1 MANPLSYRIGYA
13 DRPQL
18 PLDRI
23 AALGIQW
30 VEIDLPADRERS
42 SRRAAEEAL
51 RLLEPH
57 GLRVATLTVFLN
69 LADPG
74 VIEQV
79 TAAAADGQ
87 ALGAMGLLAVTHSG
101 GAPLETCHDL
111 LRQTCDF
118 AAERGLWVA
127 IETHPDLCENGT
139 KAAAILA
146 AVNHPAFG
154 WNVDTANIYYYNHG
168 TDTVTE
174 VRKAAASV
182 LGVHAK
188 DTDGGFESARFPN
201 LGEGV
206 VDFAGVGQVLR
217 EAGFEGPYT
226 MELEGTAGSADS
238 VERMEA
244 NVAACA
250 NHLRGLGLVD

>member
-13 DRPQL
+13 HQPQL

-23 AALGIQW
+23 AKLGLKW
-30 VEIDLPADRERS
+30 VEIDLAPGQTPAEVLS
-42 SRRAAEEAL
+42 
-51 RLLEPH
+51 LLQPH

-69 LADPG
+69 LADEG
-74 VIEQV
+74 LLEQV
-79 TAAAADGQ
+79 ATAAADGQ

-101 GAPLETCHDL
+101 GAPLATCHALLRETCDL
-111 LRQTCDF
+111 
-118 AAERGLWVA
+118 AAARGLWVA
-127 IETHPDLCENGT
+127 IETHPDLCENGA

-154 WNVDTANIYYYNHG
+154 WNLDTANIYYYNHG
-168 TDTVTE
+168 TDTMTE
-174 VRKAAASV
+174 ARKAASHI

-188 DTDGGFESARFPN
+188 DTDGGFESAYFPN

-206 VDFAGVGQVLR
+206 VDFAGVGAVLR
-217 EAGFEGPYT
+217 DAGFTGPYT

-250 NHLRGLGLVD
+250 GHLRGLGLVD

>member
-1 MANPLSYRIGYA
+1 MANILSYRIGYA

-23 AALGIQW
+23 AGLGIKW
-30 VEIDLPADRERS
+30 VEIDLAEGQ
-42 SRRAAEEAL
+42 AACEAL

-57 GLRVATLTVFLN
+57 GLRVATLTMFLN
-69 LADPG
+69 LADDG
-74 VIEQV
+74 LIEQV
-79 TAAAADGQ
+79 TAAAANGQ

-101 GAPLETCHDL
+101 GAPLATCHAL
-111 LRQTCDF
+111 LRQTCDI
-118 AAERGLWVA
+118 AASRGLWVA
-127 IETHPDLCENGT
+127 IETHPDLCENGA

-154 WNVDTANIYYYNHG
+154 WNLDTANIYYYNHG

-174 VRKAAASV
+174 ARQAASQV

-206 VDFAGVGQVLR
+206 VDFAGVGAVLR
-217 EAGFEGPYT
+217 EAGFTGPYT
-226 MELEGTAGSADS
+226 LELEGIAGAADS

-250 NHLRGLGLVD
+250 DHLRSLGLVD